1 MKRSM
6 LIWGVVF
13 LLVVGNTAIAAESPY
28 SAGSVTMAGGGTFM
42 VLSSDDFAKDATV
55 ILIYPAFGYF
65 FTDRICL
72 NAQLLLAGVSQGD
85 DDLSV
90 MAIGPQLIYY
100 FGNPSS
106 SSGNSGRAVP
116 YVTASVLFGQISSGS
131 NETDARAIT
140 FGGGV
145 NAMMAQNIGGYFE
158 VDYSFDKLE
167 NDEGFLNYEGN
178 RLMLQA
184 GLRLFLW

>member
-6 LIWGVVF
+6 LMWGVVF
-13 LLVVGNTAIAAESPY
+13 LLVAGSTAIAAESPY

-42 VLSSDDFAKDATV
+42 VLSSDDLSKDVTV
-55 ILIYPAFGYF
+55 VLIYPAFGYF
-65 FTDRICL
+65 FADRICL

-85 DDLSV
+85 DDLSA
-90 MAIGPQLIYY
+90 MGIGPQLIYY
-100 FGNPSS
+100 FGNPGS
-106 SSGNSGRAVP
+106 SSGYSGRAVP

-131 NETDARAIT
+131 DETNARAFA

-145 NAMMAQNIGGYFE
+145 NAMMAHNIGGYFE
-158 VDYSFDKLE
+158 ANYSFDKLSDD
-167 NDEGFLNYEGN
+167 DEYGDYEGG
-178 RLMLQA
+178 RLMFQA